1 LTNST
6 VHALVLADITE
17 KAYNDYSYPYGIKPV
32 MFSGSSS
39 SSMMMNMCSGMGMG
53 MMMTTMSSGPN
64 ASSNSSTNSSTKSH
78 ISITN
83 NNDKDNSS
91 TVVNITAYQQAQ
103 GLAMRAQEIFS
114 NNLKPTS
121 SVTNSLLSS
130 PHASSLLSSSNSNSN
145 ITTATISRIQNN
157 LMHLSTIDSKAPVM
171 DVMKI
176 VHGDIHPS
184 LLISYNLQLRR

>member
-103 GLAMRAQEIFS
+103 GFNE
-114 NNLKPTS
+114 
-121 SVTNSLLSS
+121 
-130 PHASSLLSSSNSNSN
+130 
-145 ITTATISRIQNN
+145 
-157 LMHLSTIDSKAPVM
+157 STR
-171 DVMKI
+171 
-176 VHGDIHPS
+176 DI
-184 LLISYNLQLRR
+184 

>member
-145 ITTATISRIQNN
+145 ITTATISRIENN
-157 LMHLSTIDSKAPVM
+157 LMHLNTIDSKAPVM